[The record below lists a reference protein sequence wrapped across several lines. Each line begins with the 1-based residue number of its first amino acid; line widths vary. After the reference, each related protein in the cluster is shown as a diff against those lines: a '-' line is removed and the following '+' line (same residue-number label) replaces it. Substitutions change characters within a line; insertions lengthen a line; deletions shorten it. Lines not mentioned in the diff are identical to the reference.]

1 MSQVKVHQQRRQQQ
15 QQQQQHQWRLWAA
28 LERVTMLV
36 PLIVVLLSV
45 TVTMTAGVQGQQQEL
60 QQQKQLPAA
69 LHPHHHQ
76 RHQQHH
82 HHHHT
87 ENVIDFDN
95 TDPDDDGGGGGR
107 KDHEKWLEN
116 FLLTDLLSD
125 GERERRLV
133 WNGIIGKETSIADN
147 SSNKTL
153 MLWQMATPNSLIQI
167 IYNSEGEMMD
177 CEYVRQRTMVHQF
190 RARFTAEF
198 AQARARNFTSPLTGP
213 PRHSLVS
220 DHEFR
225 EYIERDIVTPEMQ
238 ELQYNVFE
246 FPAARAELPQSAAA
260 SDAFGMRNLTYIPL
274 RALEEIP
281 EELAGLLNY
290 QELKQRCNVRHK
302 QLKEIA
308 SGLQSADPER
318 QRIANEKLQR
328 HKRAIAD
335 WFLSPNTKWCGKGHS
350 ASRYNQLGGAS
361 RADMCCRKHDHCQLM
376 IPAMGTRW
384 QLFNFGAITLSHCAC
399 DKRLVVLLRTQE
411 RVSGTFKK
419 KPREREREKAQER
432 DFRRKEKVR
441 QKQSTGR
448 ERWSSLMVLLPTMVC
463 KGVCLFYL
471 IPISGS

>member
-1 MSQVKVHQQRRQQQ
+1 MSQVKVHQHPRRQQQ
-15 QQQQQHQWRLWAA
+15 QPRRCWAT
-28 LERVTMLV
+28 LERLLV

-45 TVTMTAGVQGQQQEL
+45 TVTMTAGVQGQQQ
-60 QQQKQLPAA
+60 QQQQLLPAGA
-69 LHPHHHQ
+69 LHPHHHHHQ

-82 HHHHT
+82 HHRT
-87 ENVIDFDN
+87 DNVIDFDN
-95 TDPDDDGGGGGR
+95 ADQEDGDDGGGGGGGGGNGR

-153 MLWQMATPNSLIQI
+153 MLWQMATPNGLIQI

-177 CEYVRQRTMVHQF
+177 CEYVRQRSMVHQF
-190 RARFTAEF
+190 RAQFTAEF
-198 AQARARNFTSPLTGP
+198 VQARARNFTSPLTGP

-225 EYIERDIVTPEMQ
+225 DYIERDIVTPEMQ

-246 FPAARAELPQSAAA
+246 FPAGSASAPPQSSRPAVV

-274 RALEEIP
+274 RAFEEIP
-281 EELAGLLNY
+281 EELAALLSY

-318 QRIANEKLQR
+318 KRIASEKLQR

-399 DKRLVVLLRTQE
+399 DKRFRTCLKMADSSDANLVGKLFFNIMQMKCFVIKPETRC
-411 RVSGTFKK
+411 VKK
-419 KPREREREKAQER
+419 SWWGKCEK
-432 DFRRKEKVR
+432 KVR
-441 QKQSTGR
+441 VKR
-448 ERWSSLMVLLPTMVC
+448 AHLRDNRR
-463 KGVCLFYL
+463 F
-471 IPISGS
+471 

>member
-328 HKRAIAD
+328 QRRD
-335 WFLSPNTKWCGKGHS
+335 LSSMLRVPGTKWCGKGWS
-350 ASRYNQLGGAS
+350 ARNYVEMGGNS
-361 RADMCCRKHDHCQLM
+361 KADRCCRQHDLSCPFWVL
-376 IPAMGTRW
+376 GFETKYG
-384 QLFNFGAITLSHCAC
+384 LFNWRVNTLMHCSC
-399 DKRLVVLLRTQE
+399 DERFRTCLKMADSSDANLVGKLFFNIMQMKCFVIKPETRC
-411 RVSGTFKK
+411 VKK
-419 KPREREREKAQER
+419 SWWGKCEK
-432 DFRRKEKVR
+432 KVR
-441 QKQSTGR
+441 VKR
-448 ERWSSLMVLLPTMVC
+448 AHLRDNRR
-463 KGVCLFYL
+463 F
-471 IPISGS
+471 

>member
-1 MSQVKVHQQRRQQQ
+1 MSQVKVHQHPRRQQQ
-15 QQQQQHQWRLWAA
+15 PRRCWAA
-28 LERVTMLV
+28 LERLLV

-45 TVTMTAGVQGQQQEL
+45 TVTMTVGVQGQQQ
-60 QQQKQLPAA
+60 QQLLPAGA

-82 HHHHT
+82 HHRT
-87 ENVIDFDN
+87 DNVIDVDN
-95 TDPDDDGGGGGR
+95 ADQEDGDDGGGGGGGGNGR

-153 MLWQMATPNSLIQI
+153 MLWQMATPNGLIQI

-190 RARFTAEF
+190 RAQFTAEF
-198 AQARARNFTSPLTGP
+198 VQARARNFTSPLTGP

-225 EYIERDIVTPEMQ
+225 DYIDRGIVTPEMQ

-246 FPAARAELPQSAAA
+246 FPAGSASAPPQSNRPAVV

-274 RALEEIP
+274 RAFEEIP
-281 EELAGLLNY
+281 EELAALLNY

-318 QRIANEKLQR
+318 KRIASEKLQR

-399 DKRLVVLLRTQE
+399 DKRFRTCLKMADSSDANLVGKLFFNIMQMKCFVIKPETRC
-411 RVSGTFKK
+411 VKK
-419 KPREREREKAQER
+419 SWWGKCEK
-432 DFRRKEKVR
+432 KVR
-441 QKQSTGR
+441 VKR
-448 ERWSSLMVLLPTMVC
+448 AHLRDNRR
-463 KGVCLFYL
+463 F
-471 IPISGS
+471 

>member
-1 MSQVKVHQQRRQQQ
+1 MSQVKVHQHRRQQQ
-15 QQQQQHQWRLWAA
+15 QQQQQWLGLGAA
-28 LERVTMLV
+28 LERVTMVLV

-45 TVTMTAGVQGQQQEL
+45 TVTTGVQGLQQQE
-60 QQQKQLPAA
+60 QQQLPAA

-76 RHQQHH
+76 RHQQQHH

-87 ENVIDFDN
+87 DNVIDFDN
-95 TDPDDDGGGGGR
+95 ADQDDDGGGGGSGGR
-107 KDHEKWLEN
+107 KDHEKRLEN

-167 IYNSEGEMMD
+167 IYNSEGDMMD
-177 CEYVRQRTMVHQF
+177 CEYVRQRSMVHQF
-190 RARFTAEF
+190 RAQFTAEF
-198 AQARARNFTSPLTGP
+198 VQARTRNFTSPFTGP
-213 PRHSLVS
+213 ARHSLVS

-246 FPAARAELPQSAAA
+246 FPASNGAASSRALPQTSAV

-274 RALEEIP
+274 RAFEEIP

-399 DKRLVVLLRTQE
+399 DKRFRTCLKMADSSDANLVGKLFFNIMQMKCFVIKPETRC
-411 RVSGTFKK
+411 VKK
-419 KPREREREKAQER
+419 SWWGKCEK
-432 DFRRKEKVR
+432 KVR
-441 QKQSTGR
+441 VKR
-448 ERWSSLMVLLPTMVC
+448 AHLRDNRR
-463 KGVCLFYL
+463 F
-471 IPISGS
+471 